1 MLLIGGLSAVCL
13 DFGAHSPVAAAIP
26 SHSARLLVTGILF
39 ASSGALVTIS
49 PIGRRSGAH
58 LNPAVTLAF
67 YLRRHLHH
75 HDLWGYI
82 AGQCVGAIA
91 GAAAVWWWWGE
102 RATSVADG
110 LTQPKAHL
118 APLAAAGIEAAMT
131 AAMVLTILVFVS
143 SARTARWTPL
153 AAAIVVALLVWQG
166 APYTDTSLNPA
177 RSLGPAVV
185 MGDFRDYWV
194 YVLGPLVG
202 GAAAVG
208 LYALAPLQTYTAK
221 LFHDVRYRSPFA
233 SLLPVRR

>member
-1 MLLIGGLSAVCL
+1 MLIGGLSAVCL

-26 SHSARLLVTGILF
+26 SRSARLLITVILF

-75 HDLWGYI
+75 HDLFGYV
-82 AGQCVGAIA
+82 AGQCVGAIV
-91 GAAAVWWWWGE
+91 GDAAVRWWWGS

-110 LTQPKAHL
+110 LTQPRAHL
-118 APLAAAGIEAAMT
+118 ASLSAAGIEAAMT
-131 AAMVLTILVFVS
+131 ATMVFTILAFVS
-143 SARTARWTPL
+143 SARTARFTPL

-185 MGDFRDYWV
+185 TGDFRDYWI
-194 YVLGPLVG
+194 YVLGPLS
-202 GAAAVG
+202 GAVAAVG
-208 LYALAPLQTYTAK
+208 LYALVPLETYTAK